1 MTNEQIIGIVI
12 AVIVFVLVLKV
23 TKKVLKI
30 VLSVAVIV
38 GLAIYIGLVTPQ
50 QLQDVSQYVTA
61 NADKVTE
68 IVSLAKDSDYIKAVT
83 TGSNLEDI
91 KIQVGGQWVS
101 LDMIENVVSIS
112 GDTCTITMAG
122 QQYTIEDENVAKL
135 LEMFESSRFT
145 SSGINSLMDALGS
158 SN

>member
-38 GLAIYIGLVTPQ
+38 GLAIYLGVVTPQ
-50 QLQDVSQYVTA
+50 QLQDVNQFISS
-61 NADKVTE
+61 NADK
-68 IVSLAKDSDYIKAVT
+68 ISDIKQLADNSDYIKAVT
-83 TGSNLEDI
+83 SGGNLTDI
-91 KIQVGGQWVS
+91 KVQVGDQWVS
-101 LDMIENVVSIS
+101 LDMIENVVSIN

-122 QQYTIEDENVAKL
+122 QQYTITDENMVSLLKL
-135 LEMFESSRFT
+135 FESSRFT
-145 SSGINSLMDALGS
+145 SLGINNLKDALG
-158 SN
+158 N